1 MKTRR
6 FKNIEVSAIGL
17 GCMGFTHAYGEGPEE
32 EEGIRLVHYAFDKG
46 CRIFDTAEMYS
57 TFKNEEFVG
66 KAIRELP
73 RDRIVISDKFWP
85 QPLGGQEFPEGKL
98 SEAGIR
104 KDLEGSLERLGT
116 DYIDLYLEH
125 VIDDAS
131 IEDVAET
138 MGKLIREG
146 KIRGWGLSSPT
157 LEQLKRA
164 DAVTPVTVI
173 QSEFSMMERKWQK
186 EVLPYC
192 SEHGIG
198 FEAFAP
204 MGNGFLSGKY
214 TASSTFAETD
224 LRTKISRFDP
234 ENMKANQPL
243 LDLIAQVAAE
253 KGCTSGQI
261 ALAWILA
268 SGDTL
273 VPIPGMRKEKRIDEN
288 LGAAEVELTAEE
300 YRKLNKALDNIEI
313 HGDRAGKD
321 IAKLDAVP
329 NSAIPEN

>member
-1 MKTRR
+1 MKTRS
-6 FKNIEVSAIGL
+6 FKGIQVSAIGL
-17 GCMGFTHAYGEGPEE
+17 GCMGFTHAYGEGPSEE
-32 EEGIRLVHYAFDKG
+32 DGIHLVHYAFEKG
-46 CRIFDTAEMYS
+46 CRLFDTAEMYS

-73 RDRIVISDKFWP
+73 REQIVISDKFWP
-85 QPLGGQEFPEGKL
+85 QPLPGQDFPEGKL

-104 KDLEGSLERLGT
+104 KGLEGSLRRLGT

-131 IEDVAET
+131 IEQVAET

-173 QSEFSMMERKWQK
+173 QSEYSMMERKW
-186 EVLPYC
+186 ERDVIPFC
-192 SEHGIG
+192 VAHGIG

-214 TASSTFAETD
+214 VAGTKFDKTD
-224 LRTKISRFDP
+224 LRTVISRFDE
-234 ENMKANQPL
+234 ENMRANQPL
-243 LDLIAQVAAE
+243 LDMMAE
-253 KGCTSGQI
+253 FAGQKGCTSAQI
-261 ALAWILA
+261 ALAWILKA
-268 SGDTL
+268 GDTI
-273 VPIPGMRKEKRIDEN
+273 VPIPGMRKEARIDEN
-288 LGAAEVELTAEE
+288 LGAADVVLTDEE
-300 YRKLNKALDNIEI
+300 YGQLNQALEGIII
-313 HGDRAGKD
+313 HGDRSGRD

-329 NSAIPEN
+329 KSAIPQN